1 MFKNIL
7 LPYDFENDF
16 SAIPDHLVKMVDT
29 DSIVTVYHVV
39 EEANFATNLENY
51 IEQKSDIIREKESSL
66 APFLHELDEKKVQYK
81 VDIDFGPVK
90 DTILDKIT
98 SGDTDKG
105 EYDLVIMSNLRVSLN
120 IKHVLGDVTHKIAKR
135 SSVPVL
141 IVK

>member
-1 MFKNIL
+1 
-7 LPYDFENDF
+7 
-16 SAIPDHLVKMVDT
+16 
-29 DSIVTVYHVV
+29 
-39 EEANFATNLENY
+39 Y
-51 IEQKSDIIREKESSL
+51 IEHKSDIIRETESDL

-105 EYDLVIMSNLRVSLN
+105 EYDLVIMSNHRVSLN